1 MTKSKFFL
9 AVAITT
15 VLGITLI
22 LLSIVVGKNELF
34 LILNGNLGSIGD
46 FIFKYATYLG
56 DGIIWIPVGI
66 WVLIYHRQKWVLLF
80 SLIIISTAFVNM
92 GKFVLMPEEPR
103 PYAAIENKQAI
114 HTVSGVD
121 IHTIYSFPSGHTTTA
136 FSVYL
141 LLLVLTDSAVLLVV
155 GLILAAMAG
164 YSRIYLAQHFPLDV
178 GAGMITAVIAV
189 LISKYLE
196 EKLRIKK

>member
-164 YSRIYLAQHFPLDV
+164 YSRILF
-178 GAGMITAVIAV
+178 GATFSFRCWSGDDYGSDSCT
-189 LISKYLE
+189 YF
-196 EKLRIKK
+196 